1 MSAQN
6 PYSTAVFR
14 GTPAH
19 SEKQRWGYRGAKK
32 TGKNLIARIRDKH
45 VLSGMPL
52 RFGLLVIVVAVSA
65 VGLLGSAVAVNRTM
79 RELTYSRIDKE
90 LELGL
95 NGWAK
100 QDSLFKT
107 NPGATSARP
116 PTEFYVVKIYQ
127 DGTTNV
133 YNEDVSEPDLS
144 QVYAGQGPHTVES
157 SPKSRK
163 EAMWRVTAETR
174 NGVTMVVAKDIT
186 QEANMLRRL
195 AVGQV
200 IIEIAVLILMAL
212 IAFFLIR
219 RALRPLHEVEC
230 TAKAIAQGD
239 LDRRVPEAPEN
250 TEVGALSHSLN
261 SMISRLQSLIV
272 ELQDKEAQMRRFVG
286 DASHELR
293 TPLTSVRGYSEL
305 YRSGA
310 TKDADLVIDKIE
322 GEASRMSLLVEDLL
336 ALTRAEGARHETA
349 PVDLLEV
356 SLSVA
361 SSLQAAY
368 PNRSIDVR
376 SECAGVPITLGDAAR
391 LHQVLTNLTTNA
403 LKHGG
408 EDAKVQ
414 IKLYDDPAS
423 SNIAIDIIDDGI
435 GMSEK
440 DAEHIFER
448 FYRADTSRARST
460 GGSGLGLAIVKSL
473 VAAHSGTISVNST
486 LGQGTTFHLVL
497 PRLEDR

>member
-1 MSAQN
+1 
-6 PYSTAVFR
+6 
-14 GTPAH
+14 
-19 SEKQRWGYRGAKK
+19 
-32 TGKNLIARIRDKH
+32 
-45 VLSGMPL
+45 
-52 RFGLLVIVVAVSA
+52 
-65 VGLLGSAVAVNRTM
+65 
-79 RELTYSRIDKE
+79 
-90 LELGL
+90 
-95 NGWAK
+95 
-100 QDSLFKT
+100 
-107 NPGATSARP
+107 
-116 PTEFYVVKIYQ
+116 
-127 DGTTNV
+127 
-133 YNEDVSEPDLS
+133 
-144 QVYAGQGPHTVES
+144 
-157 SPKSRK
+157 
-163 EAMWRVTAETR
+163 
-174 NGVTMVVAKDIT
+174 
-186 QEANMLRRL
+186 
-195 AVGQV
+195 
-200 IIEIAVLILMAL
+200 
-212 IAFFLIR
+212 
-219 RALRPLHEVEC
+219 
-230 TAKAIAQGD
+230 
-239 LDRRVPEAPEN
+239 
-250 TEVGALSHSLN
+250 
-261 SMISRLQSLIV
+261 
-272 ELQDKEAQMRRFVG
+272 
-286 DASHELR
+286 
-293 TPLTSVRGYSEL
+293 
-305 YRSGA
+305 
-310 TKDADLVIDKIE
+310 
-322 GEASRMSLLVEDLL
+322 MSLLVEDLL

-423 SNIAIDIIDDGI
+423 NNIAIDIIDDGI